1 MDISKSSNFQ
11 YYNQLVIDKYL
22 LFLAS
27 TQILLIL
34 VMIISFAYRTLFNK
48 EIPIIE
54 RLREKKDKINF
65 YFMLLT
71 TILILYIFNP
81 YINVSFVMSNTLK
94 TVLFSAA
101 CIQLIFLF
109 QQEPAIYKNF
119 DAIQSIV
126 A

>member
-1 MDISKSSNFQ
+1 MDVSKSSNFQ

-101 CIQLIFLF
+101 CIQLIFLV